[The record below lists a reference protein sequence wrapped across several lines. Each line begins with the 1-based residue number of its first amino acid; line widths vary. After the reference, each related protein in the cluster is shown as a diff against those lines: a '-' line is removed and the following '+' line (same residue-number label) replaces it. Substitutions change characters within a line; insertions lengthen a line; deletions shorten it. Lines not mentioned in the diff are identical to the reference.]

1 MDQPL
6 MNCCSTRPN
15 APNWDS
21 FAQDGRGPFPLPAGL
36 GRLVRKGFSA
46 TSGRQGLRH
55 EAEANLCASGGARSR
70 SFGCVRPCRARLR
83 KRTRT
88 QRKRT
93 WCPPHRTPCR
103 QERLVATEFGVG
115 FPRCRQR
122 ACWPSRRGRSVG
134 PPHFAGARPRSYQ
147 DPQVREA
154 RQWSVATVAMAS
166 RRGHPAG
173 DSCGSGSW
181 GGRCPSL
188 ADYVAGMSPRAGRS
202 PPDGC
207 WSWLR
212 SGSVT

>member
-1 MDQPL
+1 MPEDATVRGSLHSMDQPL

-55 EAEANLCASGGARSR
+55 EAEANLCASGGSRSR
-70 SFGCVRPCRARLR
+70 SLGCVRPCRARLR
-83 KRTRT
+83 KGTRT

-93 WCPPHRTPCR
+93 WCPPQRTPCR

-122 ACWPSRRGRSVG
+122 ACWPSRRGRSAG
-134 PPHFAGARPRSYQ
+134 PPPFADADHGLTKSHRSVRQGDGQLPRWQ
-147 DPQVREA
+147 WPAAEA
-154 RQWSVATVAMAS
+154 IPLATA
-166 RRGHPAG
+166 
-173 DSCGSGSW
+173 
-181 GGRCPSL
+181 RCPFSH
-188 ADYVAGMSPRAGRS
+188 
-202 PPDGC
+202 
-207 WSWLR
+207 
-212 SGSVT
+212 